1 MKAAYRRLL
10 IKLSGGQ
17 LAGEKGFGINPAVI
31 GRTATQIREVHELGI
46 QICVVVGGGNIIRGI
61 AAADEGMD
69 RAIADYMGMM
79 ASVINA
85 LALQD
90 ALENEGLDTRV
101 QSAIEIKTVAEA
113 YIRRRAIRHLEKG
126 RVVVF
131 AGGTGNPYFTT
142 DTAAV
147 LRAAEV
153 QAEIVLMAKQGI
165 DGVQVDYYGTPT
177 PLNQLANLT
186 TPDPRLIVV
195 SPYDKGAM
203 SDIEKAILKAD
214 LGLSPSNDGKV
225 VRVPVPPLTEER
237 RKELVKQVHRA
248 AEDHKVGIRDSR
260 RESLSMLKDLESEGA
275 LPKDDKHRQEKK
287 IQALTDAMVKNV
299 DAIAAQKEEDIL
311 QV

>member
-17 LAGEKGFGINPAVI
+17 LAGGKDFGIDPTVI
-31 GRTATQIREVHELGI
+31 GQTAAQIRDVHELGI

-61 AAADEGMD
+61 SAADQGMD

-90 ALENEGLDTRV
+90 ALEKEGLDTRV
-101 QSAIEIKTVAEA
+101 QSAIEIKTVAES

-153 QAEIVLMAKQGI
+153 QAEIVFMAKQGI
-165 DGVQVDYYGTPT
+165 DGVYSADPKTDPDAKRYAQLTYEEALIKNLRVMDQTALALCRENKLPVVVFDMEVAGNLRKLAAGT
-177 PLNQLANLT
+177 
-186 TPDPRLIVV
+186 
-195 SPYDKGAM
+195 
-203 SDIEKAILKAD
+203 
-214 LGLSPSNDGKV
+214 
-225 VRVPVPPLTEER
+225 
-237 RKELVKQVHRA
+237 
-248 AEDHKVGIRDSR
+248 KVGTR
-260 RESLSMLKDLESEGA
+260 
-275 LPKDDKHRQEKK
+275 
-287 IQALTDAMVKNV
+287 V
-299 DAIAAQKEEDIL
+299 ED
-311 QV
+311 

>member
-1 MKAAYRRLL
+1 VKAAYRRLL

-17 LAGEKGFGINPAVI
+17 LAGERGFGINPTVI
-31 GRTATQIREVHELGI
+31 GRTAAQIREVHELGI

-61 AAADEGMD
+61 SAADEGMD

-90 ALENEGLDTRV
+90 ALEKEGLDTRV
-101 QSAIEIKTVAEA
+101 QSAIEVKTVSEP

-153 QAEIVLMAKQGI
+153 HAEIILMAKQGT
-165 DGVQVDYYGTPT
+165 DGVYSADPKTDPNAERYT
-177 PLNQLANLT
+177 QLT
-186 TPDPRLIVV
+186 
-195 SPYDKGAM
+195 Y
-203 SDIEKAILKAD
+203 
-214 LGLSPSNDGKV
+214 
-225 VRVPVPPLTEER
+225 EEA
-237 RKELVKQVHRA
+237 LVKNLRVMDQTALALCRENKLPIIVFDMEQSGNFRKLA
-248 AEDHKVGIRDSR
+248 SGEAVGTRV
-260 RESLSMLKDLESEGA
+260 EG
-275 LPKDDKHRQEKK
+275 
-287 IQALTDAMVKNV
+287 
-299 DAIAAQKEEDIL
+299 
-311 QV
+311 